1 MDGAT
6 LSLLNTTSSAAV
18 VSVSTSKDK
27 VLAALESLVEEVNNL
42 ASQLA
47 TLTERGLNGGE
58 RGALASE
65 STVRAI
71 SDRLKKITTEPIF
84 GYGENPVYLAN
95 LGVST
100 TKTGGLKINERTFDL
115 AFKDDPQAL
124 TSLYSGNPGIPISPG
139 IAKNPAT
146 KDVARLTDVEAV
158 KDVSFH
164 VNQGEIFSI
173 LGPNGA
179 GKSTTI
185 LMLTTLLRVTSGS
198 GTIFGLDVEKEDRN
212 VREKIGIA
220 LQDTGLD
227 NLLTGRELFFTTAR
241 LWGFSKTDAETR
253 TSELLELVGLEEAA
267 DRRVKTYSGGMK
279 RRLDLGLSLVHK
291 PDVLFLDE
299 PTTGLDPGS
308 RRVLWD
314 EIKRLRDGG
323 VTIILTTQYL
333 EEADE
338 LADRIS
344 IIDNGL
350 VAAEGTP
357 DELKALIG
365 GDVITFTFNSDNDVK
380 KAQQLIENS
389 ETEKNQLRVT
399 VENGAEK
406 IPDLLKNLS
415 KNKLEAVSVTA
426 NKPSLDDV
434 FLEVTG
440 YRLEGATEEEGL
452 KEEVSE
458 NE

>member
-1 MDGAT
+1 MF
-6 LSLLNTTSSAAV
+6 AV
-18 VSVSTSKDK
+18 EAKNLKKTFKSKD
-27 VLAALESLVEEVNNL
+27 
-42 ASQLA
+42 
-47 TLTERGLNGGE
+47 G
-58 RGALASE
+58 
-65 STVRAI
+65 
-71 SDRLKKITTEPIF
+71 
-84 GYGENPVYLAN
+84 
-95 LGVST
+95 
-100 TKTGGLKINERTFDL
+100 
-115 AFKDDPQAL
+115 
-124 TSLYSGNPGIPISPG
+124 
-139 IAKNPAT
+139 
-146 KDVARLTDVEAV
+146 DVEAV

-198 GTIFGLDVEKEDRN
+198 GTIFGLDVEIEDKS

-365 GDVITFTFNSDNDVK
+365 GDVITFTFNSDNEVK

-406 IPDLLKNLS
+406 IPDLLKHLS
-415 KNKLEAVSVTA
+415 NNKLEVVSVTA

-434 FLEVTG
+434 FLQVTG
-440 YRLEGATEEEGL
+440 YRLEGAEEEEKL
-452 KEEVSE
+452 EEEMSE

>member
-1 MDGAT
+1 MF
-6 LSLLNTTSSAAV
+6 AV
-18 VSVSTSKDK
+18 EAKNLKKTFKSKD
-27 VLAALESLVEEVNNL
+27 
-42 ASQLA
+42 
-47 TLTERGLNGGE
+47 G
-58 RGALASE
+58 
-65 STVRAI
+65 
-71 SDRLKKITTEPIF
+71 
-84 GYGENPVYLAN
+84 
-95 LGVST
+95 
-100 TKTGGLKINERTFDL
+100 
-115 AFKDDPQAL
+115 
-124 TSLYSGNPGIPISPG
+124 
-139 IAKNPAT
+139 
-146 KDVARLTDVEAV
+146 DVEAV

-185 LMLTTLLRVTSGS
+185 LMLTTLLRVSSGS

-253 TSELLELVGLEEAA
+253 TSELLKLVGLEEAA

-365 GDVITFTFNSDNDVK
+365 GDVITFTFNSDNEVK

-406 IPDLLKNLS
+406 IPDLLKHLS
-415 KNKLEAVSVTA
+415 NNKLEVVSVTA

-434 FLEVTG
+434 FLQVTG
-440 YRLEGATEEEGL
+440 YRLEGAEEEEKL
-452 KEEVSE
+452 EEEMSE